1 MLTKKLGLL
10 LVLLHLSLLS
20 LGQSDDALKADTDQR
35 KMMVRIAELEIET
48 DYLDEY
54 LEILKEESE
63 ASLRLEPGV
72 ICIYPMFQKENP
84 AQIRLLEIY
93 ANKEAYELHL
103 KTPHFQKYKTT
114 TAEMVKDLKLIDM
127 EAIDPESMSMV
138 FKKYKF

>member
-72 ICIYPMFQKENP
+72 ICIYPMFQKQNP
-84 AQIRLLEIY
+84 TQIRLLEIY
-93 ANKEAYELHL
+93 ANKEAYESHL

-138 FKKYKF
+138 FKKYKS

>member
-10 LVLLHLSLLS
+10 LVLLHLSLIVF
-20 LGQSDDALKADTDQR
+20 GQSDDALKADADQG
-35 KMMVRIAELEIET
+35 KMMVRIAELEIQT

-84 AQIRLLEIY
+84 TQIRLLEIY
-93 ANKEAYELHL
+93 ANKEAYESHL

-127 EAIDPESMSMV
+127 EAINPETMLII
-138 FKKYKF
+138 FKKL

>member
-20 LGQSDDALKADTDQR
+20 LGQSDDALKADTDQG

-84 AQIRLLEIY
+84 TQIRLLEIY
-93 ANKEAYELHL
+93 DSKEAYESHL

-127 EAIDPESMSMV
+127 EAIDPESMSMI
-138 FKKYKF
+138 FKKYKS

>member
-10 LVLLHLSLLS
+10 LVLLHLSLIGF
-20 LGQSDDALKADTDQR
+20 GQSDDALKADADQG
-35 KMMVRIAELEIET
+35 KMMVRIAELEIQT

-72 ICIYPMFQKENP
+72 ICIYPLFQKENP
-84 AQIRLLEIY
+84 TQIRLLEIY
-93 ANKEAYELHL
+93 ANKEAYESHL

-138 FKKYKF
+138 FDKIN

>member
-72 ICIYPMFQKENP
+72 ICIYPMFQKQNP
-84 AQIRLLEIY
+84 TQIRLLEIY
-93 ANKEAYELHL
+93 ANKEAYESHL

-127 EAIDPESMSMV
+127 EAIDPESMSLV

>member
-20 LGQSDDALKADTDQR
+20 LGQSDDALKADTDQG
-35 KMMVRIAELEIET
+35 KMMVRIAELEIGT

-84 AQIRLLEIY
+84 TQIRLLEIY
-93 ANKEAYELHL
+93 ANKEAYESHL

-138 FKKYKF
+138 FDKIN

>member
-10 LVLLHLSLLS
+10 LVLLHMSLIG
-20 LGQSDDALKADTDQR
+20 LGQSEDALKADTYQG

-84 AQIRLLEIY
+84 TQIRLLEIY
-93 ANKEAYELHL
+93 ANKEAYESHL

-127 EAIDPESMSMV
+127 EAIDPVSMSMV

>member
-1 MLTKKLGLL
+1 M
-10 LVLLHLSLLS
+10 VLLHLSLIG
-20 LGQSDDALKADTDQR
+20 LGQSDDALKADIDQG
-35 KMMVRIAELEIET
+35 KMRVRIAELEIGT
-48 DYLDEY
+48 DYLYEY

-84 AQIRLLEIY
+84 TQISLLEIY
-93 ANKEAYELHL
+93 ASKEAYESHL

-138 FKKYKF
+138 FDKIN

>member
-10 LVLLHLSLLS
+10 LVLLHLSLIG
-20 LGQSDDALKADTDQR
+20 LGQSDDALKADTDQG

-84 AQIRLLEIY
+84 TQIRLLEIY
-93 ANKEAYELHL
+93 ANKEAYESHL

-127 EAIDPESMSMV
+127 KAIDPESMLMV
-138 FKKYKF
+138 FDKIN

>member
-54 LEILKEESE
+54 LEVLKEESE

-93 ANKEAYELHL
+93 ASKEAYESHL

-138 FKKYKF
+138 FKKL

>member
-10 LVLLHLSLLS
+10 LVLLHLSLIG
-20 LGQSDDALKADTDQR
+20 LGQSDDALKADTDQG

-84 AQIRLLEIY
+84 TQIRLLEIY
-93 ANKEAYELHL
+93 ANQEAYESHL

-127 EAIDPESMSMV
+127 KAIDPESMLMV
-138 FKKYKF
+138 FDKIN

>member
-10 LVLLHLSLLS
+10 LVLLHLSLLGF
-20 LGQSDDALKADTDQR
+20 GQSDDALKADADQG
-35 KMMVRIAELEIET
+35 KMMVRIAELEIGT

-84 AQIRLLEIY
+84 TQIRLLEIY
-93 ANKEAYELHL
+93 ANKEAYESHL

-138 FKKYKF
+138 FDKIN

>member
-10 LVLLHLSLLS
+10 LVLLHLSLIGF
-20 LGQSDDALKADTDQR
+20 GQSDDALKADADQG
-35 KMMVRIAELEIET
+35 KMMVRIAELEIQT

-84 AQIRLLEIY
+84 TQIRLLEIY
-93 ANKEAYELHL
+93 ANKEAYESHL

-138 FKKYKF
+138 FDKIN

>member
-93 ANKEAYELHL
+93 ASKEAYESHL

-127 EAIDPESMSMV
+127 KAIDPESMSMV
-138 FKKYKF
+138 FDKIN

>member
-10 LVLLHLSLLS
+10 LVLLHLSLIGF
-20 LGQSDDALKADTDQR
+20 GQSDDALKADADQG

-84 AQIRLLEIY
+84 TQIRLLEIY
-93 ANKEAYELHL
+93 ANKEAYESHL
-103 KTPHFQKYKTT
+103 KTPHFEKYKTT

-138 FKKYKF
+138 FKK